1 MSEWV
6 AVMSGGFGATV
17 TLGATVGVSAAVD
30 VFAGAREGACVATG
44 ELVGVLVESDVGSGC
59 VGMTTP
65 VSPTV
70 WRDTTRIADIA
81 MPTANVLA
89 AHSAT
94 MVGTPRC
101 HVGPRGLDPR
111 RFVTEIVTCLKN
123 P

>member
-1 MSEWV
+1 
-6 AVMSGGFGATV
+6 MSGGFGATV

-94 MVGTPRC
+94 MVGTPRS